1 MTWRVLLH
9 LNQNGIYGNPLK
21 LLCDFHSCRKQEVV
35 LNAQHSSWDN
45 VTAGVSQGSILLP
58 LWFVIYI
65 NDLSNDISSK

>member
-21 LLCDFHSCRKQEVV
+21 LLWDFHSCRKQEVV
-35 LNAQHSSWDN
+35 LNAQHN
-45 VTAGVSQGSILLP
+45 VTAGVPQGSILLP